1 MPESFSIQLW
11 EEVLVWNT
19 EWGQIRKL
27 CHGRLNLITVS
38 LLWKIEYLKSQGII
52 ISLLQRCIAKE
63 IAIIKDRL
71 LLELVK
77 RYHCYG
83 EQSSE

>member
-1 MPESFSIQLW
+1 
-11 EEVLVWNT
+11 
-19 EWGQIRKL
+19 
-27 CHGRLNLITVS
+27 
-38 LLWKIEYLKSQGII
+38 LWKIEYLKGQGII

-63 IAIIKDRL
+63 IAIIKDGL